1 MRSTDRLQLGLFY
14 YAPARTNNVHIGN
27 DAVAQSL
34 ERDTLLVAAAG
45 SAGSAG
51 SAASAYPPRAPVPG
65 ESEAHAERRAHRHA
79 GPKEAPV
86 ASRDASHLPAA
97 NGATQQH
104 ARGQRALSL

>member
-45 SAGSAG
+45 SA
-51 SAASAYPPRAPVPG
+51 ASTYPPRAPVPG